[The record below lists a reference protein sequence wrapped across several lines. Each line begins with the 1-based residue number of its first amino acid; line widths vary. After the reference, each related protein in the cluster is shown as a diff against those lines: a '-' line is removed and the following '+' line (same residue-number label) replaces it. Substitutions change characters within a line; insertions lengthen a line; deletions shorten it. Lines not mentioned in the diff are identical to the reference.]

1 MATIARVLLAG
12 ISHET
17 HSFVAETTPLEQFTI
32 RRGADLLGC
41 AGDGSM
47 VDGFLEVAASERW
60 AVLPV
65 CVYRAQPAGRI
76 KHSVFE
82 AFWAEVEA
90 GVRQAL
96 AGGPLDAIWLALHG
110 AGVSTECDDIE
121 GELLDRLR
129 KLPGVAALPIFGAFD
144 LHANFTDA
152 MSANATALVGFRENP
167 HIDARD
173 TAVRSARLLAR
184 CLAEGVTPH
193 MLSRRV
199 PIIWPPTGT
208 GTAMSPMLDLEQ
220 QARRI
225 EAENPLIWA
234 VNVIGGY
241 SFSDVTDAG
250 VAFSLVTTGENAAAE
265 AALQSLCDI
274 ATRLRDLGQPA
285 EWDLDAALAEIKAK
299 TAGLWIVIEPADNI
313 GGGTAGDC
321 TTVLRGFLRHDIRNA
336 VVAIADPEAVAE
348 LSSLKPGDTTT
359 LKIGG
364 KRDPMDPGPV
374 ELTVRL
380 VSLSDGR
387 FDLED
392 RNSHM
397 VGAQGIHI
405 QMGPSAV
412 VDVDGKITILLNSIK
427 TAPMDLG
434 QLRSQGIVPETR
446 SVIAVKAA
454 VAHRRA
460 YDPIAAG
467 SYIVRTPGACTSDL
481 ASLPYKRLRRP
492 IYPLDPVPTLDKV

>member
-1 MATIARVLLAG
+1 MAATTRVLLAG

-17 HSFVAETTPLEQFTI
+17 HTFVAETTPLAKFTI
-32 RRGADLLGC
+32 RRGTELLGC

-47 VDGFLEVAASERW
+47 VDGFLEVAAAEGWS
-60 AVLPV
+60 VVPV
-65 CVYRAQPAGRI
+65 CVYRAQPSGRI
-76 KHSVFE
+76 EHAVFE
-82 AFWAEVEA
+82 AFWAEVAA

-96 AGGPLDAIWLALHG
+96 AEGPLAAIWLALHG

-121 GELLDRLR
+121 GELLGRLR
-129 KLPGVAALPIFGAFD
+129 ALPGVGDLPIFAAFD

-152 MSANATALVGFRENP
+152 MARHATGLVGFRENP

-173 TAVRSARLLAR
+173 TAMRSARLLAR
-184 CLAEGVTPH
+184 CLREGVRPH
-193 MLSRRV
+193 MRSCRV
-199 PIIWPPTGT
+199 PVIWPPTGT
-208 GTAMSPMLDLEQ
+208 GTAVSPMLDLEA

-225 EAENPLIWA
+225 EAEQPQIWA

-241 SFSDVTDAG
+241 SFSDVADAG
-250 VAFSLVTTGENAAAE
+250 VAFSLVTTGDDTSAE

-274 ATRLRDLGQPA
+274 AILLRDLGQPA
-285 EWDLDAALAEIKAK
+285 EWDLDAALAEIKTK
-299 TAGLWIVIEPADNI
+299 PGGPWIVIEPADNI

-321 TTVLRGFLRHDIRNA
+321 TTVLRGLLRHDIRNA
-336 VVAIADPEAVAE
+336 VVVIADAEAVAE
-348 LSSLKPGDTTT
+348 LSKLQPGDTAT
-359 LKIGG
+359 LKVGG
-364 KRDPMDPGPV
+364 KRDPLDPGPV

-380 VSLSDGR
+380 VSRSDGR

-397 VGAQGIHI
+397 VGSGGIHI

-412 VDVDGKITILLNSIK
+412 VDVDGKITILLNSTK

-434 QLRSQGIVPETR
+434 QLRSQGIVPETK

-467 SYIVRTPGACTSDL
+467 SYIVKTPGACTSDL
-481 ASLPYKRLRRP
+481 ITLPYRKLRRP
-492 IYPLDPVPTLDKV
+492 IYPLDPV